1 METLGSTLSAERL
14 APDGGGPRF
23 ALSVALFADRPLDAG
38 ARHPLDADEV
48 LIGRGAERASTR
60 ARSGRKTVLTLRFD
74 DPRMSTTHARLLQ
87 RGDGWTLVDQGSKN
101 GSRRNGAAVEQA
113 ALADGDVLELGSTF
127 FVVRSLPDASLA
139 AAERTTSAPLGIPTL
154 HLTLGAMLD
163 RLAKVAPSLIAVV
176 LTGES
181 GTGKEVLARAIHR
194 ASGRAGRFQAI
205 NCGALPA
212 TLVEAELFGCKRGA
226 FSGAIA
232 DRDGIVRSADGGT
245 LLLDEIGDLPL
256 PSQAALLRV
265 LQEHEVMPVGDTR
278 AIPVDVRFLAATH
291 RDLRA
296 LVAAGTFREDL
307 LARLSGFHL
316 QLPPLRER
324 REDLGLLVGELLR
337 RLAPQR
343 AGDVSLTR
351 RAARALFAH
360 DWPQNV
366 RELEKCLEAALVFAG
381 DSPIELEHLPPALA
395 GASPADGRSRDTA
408 PPQHG
413 SPERL
418 ASPEDEARR
427 AELVRLLESH
437 RGNLSAVAREL
448 GKARFQVQ
456 RWMKRYELRPE
467 DYR

>member
-1 METLGSTLSAERL
+1 VETLGSTLSAERP
-14 APDGGGPRF
+14 APGDRGPRF
-23 ALSVALFADRPLDAG
+23 ALCVALFADRPLDGG
-38 ARHPLDADEV
+38 ARHTLDADEV
-48 LIGRGAERASTR
+48 HLGRGAERTRSCGAS
-60 ARSGRKTVLTLRFD
+60 GGKTVLTLRFD
-74 DPRMSTTHARLLQ
+74 DPRMSTTHARLVR
-87 RGDGWTLVDQGSKN
+87 RGRGWSLVDQGSKN
-101 GSRRNGAAVEQA
+101 GSRCNGQAVEEA
-113 ALADGDVLELGSTF
+113 ALDDGDLLELGSTF
-127 FVVRSLPDASLA
+127 FVVRALPDASA
-139 AAERTTSAPLGIPTL
+139 GDADGTSHAPVGIPTL
-154 HLTLGAMLD
+154 HLALGAALD
-163 RLAKVAPSLIAVV
+163 RLSKVAPSLISVV

-265 LQEHEVMPVGDTR
+265 LQEHEVMPVGGTR

-296 LVAAGTFREDL
+296 LVAAGSFREDL

-316 QLPPLRER
+316 RLPPLRER

-337 RLAPQR
+337 RLAPER
-343 AGDVSLTR
+343 VRDVSLTR

-360 DWPQNV
+360 EWPQNV

-381 DSPIELEHLPPALA
+381 DSPIELEDLPPALA
-395 GASPADGRSRDTA
+395 GASRAEGS
-408 PPQHG
+408 
-413 SPERL
+413 SPEATPPRD

-427 AELVRLLESH
+427 AELVRLLQSH
-437 RGNLSAVAREL
+437 RGNLSAVARDL

-456 RWMKRYELRPE
+456 RWMKRYALRPE